1 MYTHIAKTTAVV
13 LNTVMPTL
21 INPQACLY
29 LSTIYL
35 HFEAAH
41 GKNTHAEYQW
51 QVYTSTL

>member
-13 LNTVMPTL
+13 LNTVMPNL

-41 GKNTHAEYQW
+41 GKKTHAEYQW